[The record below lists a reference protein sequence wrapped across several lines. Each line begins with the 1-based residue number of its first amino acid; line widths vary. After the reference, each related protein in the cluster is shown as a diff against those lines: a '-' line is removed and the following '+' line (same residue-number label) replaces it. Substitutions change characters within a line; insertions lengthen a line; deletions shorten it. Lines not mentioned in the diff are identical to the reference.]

1 MHPPRVRTVLCGD
14 SLWLWRGRTLVV
26 DIAISYDG
34 NLRCSATHGPS
45 GSNLLTD
52 APKDNHGNGEA
63 FSPTDLVATAL
74 GTCALTT
81 MAIAARHRGIEL
93 AGATMKV
100 TKEMVAKPIRRIARL
115 TVELHI
121 PMELPEEQ
129 RAALEWSA
137 RSCPV
142 HKSMHPDVE
151 MPIAIVWGSRGPVTG
166 AVATPE
172 ASPNL
177 ELTLASRVEKN
188 PAPTPVPE
196 R

>member
-1 MHPPRVRTVLCGD
+1 
-14 SLWLWRGRTLVV
+14 VV

-45 GSNLLTD
+45 GATLLTD
-52 APKDNHGNGEA
+52 APKDNMGSGAA

-74 GTCALTT
+74 GTCVLTT
-81 MAIAARHRGIEL
+81 MAIAARQRGIEL
-93 AGATMKV
+93 AGATMRV
-100 TKEMVAKPIRRIARL
+100 TKEMVSKPVRRIARL

-121 PMELPEEQ
+121 PLELPEEQ
-129 RAALEWSA
+129 RAALEWVA

-151 MPIAIVWGSRGPVTG
+151 MPIAIVWGSRD
-166 AVATPE
+166 ATSSE

-177 ELTLASRVEKN
+177 ELTIGAHVEQSAEKT
-188 PAPTPVPE
+188 PAPTPVSKP
-196 R
+196 

>member
-1 MHPPRVRTVLCGD
+1 M
-14 SLWLWRGRTLVV
+14 V

-45 GSNLLTD
+45 GTNLLTD
-52 APKDNHGNGEA
+52 APKDNMGNGEA

-74 GTCALTT
+74 GTCILTT

-100 TKEMVAKPIRRIARL
+100 TKEMVTKPVRRIARL

-121 PMELPEEQ
+121 PIEVPEKQ
-129 RAALEWSA
+129 RAALEWAA

-151 MPIAIVWGSRGPVTG
+151 MPIAIVWGSSGTAQVQPS
-166 AVATPE
+166 E
-172 ASPNL
+172 A
-177 ELTLASRVEKN
+177 EAR
-188 PAPTPVPE
+188 
-196 R
+196 